1 MTVIRPNS
9 VSGITSITAQANE
22 INFFRS
28 NGALAGLQLNG
39 VNFNTTTGV
48 STFNNLDVGGVLTYQ
63 DVTNVDSVGII
74 TARSNIDCNG
84 DLDVDGHTNLDNVSV
99 AGVTTFT
106 GNANFGS
113 NGYISGSANFSLTS
127 NKLRVTGS
135 DTVGLEV
142 QRSSNAT
149 IQCTET
155 TNNTDLQLRAN
166 SDGGLVRTATNK
178 PLILGTYQQ
187 ERLRIS
193 SNGLVNIG
201 AGSSASGLSP
211 LLHLHKNASNSSAYF
226 HITNN
231 DTGITNNDGFLLG
244 VNPSGDCLVFNKDS
258 TPMRFATAGIERL
271 RIDAGGGLQL
281 GTSTATASKF
291 TVYGANDAAAIFQ
304 GSGTGTGAG
313 NGLLVGNNGGTTGLL
328 WNYENGNTLFA
339 TNNIERLRINSSG
352 AVMINT
358 TNSSSRTLN
367 LKGTFGILSASQTG
381 VIDMSVTD
389 AGEASIGPYVA
400 GGSSLVF
407 KTNSSGAGVAERLRI
422 DASGLTTLQQA
433 SSGNLV
439 EPLRLRNAAAGANT
453 DVGMIFYNNGAGA
466 MARIKAYDAGTYNG
480 GLIFETAPTA
490 GSLNNNT
497 SEALRITNTGAFYI
511 KSPNGSTGDQP
522 GEIQWWNENGAGV
535 MAKIVAYR
543 EGTNYAPSG
552 LKFYTTQNV
561 DTSANNSQGDITER
575 LFINSEGKFYKGGHQ
590 FYPLVQIYE
599 ARVSGSVSNSTVG
612 SYQDIKTVA
621 TYTPKK
627 VGNRVHVQVICQ
639 SWNGSQTDG
648 QSDAYAR
655 LQHNNGGSYS
665 TFTECDRVQGNFQF
679 DERYHHAPFIMDGW
693 FTTTTTNSTTIKF
706 QGMQYGTLPVAFNW
720 FHSYGGRVTIME
732 YDIT

>member
-74 TARSNIDCNG
+74 TARSTIDAQGDVSIADKIIHTGDENTSIRFPSADTIRLETGGVARLTVDSSGNTLTSGGLYAQG
-84 DLDVDGHTNLDNVSV
+84 DLYIVDKIIHTGDTNT
-99 AGVTTFT
+99 AIRFP
-106 GNANFGS
+106 ANDTITAETNGS
-113 NGYISGSANFSLTS
+113 
-127 NKLRVTGS
+127 
-135 DTVGLEV
+135 
-142 QRSSNAT
+142 
-149 IQCTET
+149 
-155 TNNTDLQLRAN
+155 
-166 SDGGLVRTATNK
+166 
-178 PLILGTYQQ
+178 
-187 ERLRIS
+187 ERLRIM
-193 SNGLVNIG
+193 SNGNIG
-201 AGSSASGLSP
+201 IGTINAGAPLHIESNNAGVSIRRSGQYLDFDGNFGGGGDQAIIASSGIRFYNGYSNMRAIINSTGNMGLGVSDP
-211 LLHLHKNASNSSAYF
+211 NVLNEPAKFQELTLGGKTEGAGIHLKDDNGNVQGGLFTSDNTGAMIIRT
-226 HITNN
+226 ITNHSLLFR
-231 DTGITNNDGFLLG
+231 TNN
-244 VNPSGDCLVFNKDS
+244 
-258 TPMRFATAGIERL
+258 TERL
-271 RIDAGGGLQL
+271 RID
-281 GTSTATASKF
+281 
-291 TVYGANDAAAIFQ
+291 
-304 GSGTGTGAG
+304 
-313 NGLLVGNNGGTTGLL
+313 
-328 WNYENGNTLFA
+328 
-339 TNNIERLRINSSG
+339 SSG
-352 AVMINT
+352 VVMINT

-367 LKGTFGILSASQTG
+367 LKGTFGILSTNQTG

-389 AGEASIGPYVA
+389 AGVAVIAPYVA
-400 GGSSLVF
+400 GGSSLEF
-407 KTNSSGAGVAERLRI
+407 KTNASGSGVTQRLRI

-535 MAKIVAYR
+535 MAKIVAHR

-590 FYPLVQIYE
+590 FYPCVQIYE
-599 ARVSGSVSNSTVG
+599 ARLSGSVSNSTVG

-679 DERYHHAPFIMDGW
+679 DERYHHNPFIMDGW
-693 FTTTTTNSTTIKF
+693 FTTTSTNSTTIKF
-706 QGMQYGTLPVAFNW
+706 QGMQYGTLPTAFNW

>member
-48 STFNNLDVGGVLTYQ
+48 STFNNLDVGGGLTYQ

-74 TARSNIDCNG
+74 TARSTIDAQGDVSIADKIIHTGDENTSIRFPSADTIRLETGGVARLTVDSSGNTLTSGGLYAQG
-84 DLDVDGHTNLDNVSV
+84 DLYIADKIIHTGDTNT
-99 AGVTTFT
+99 AIRFP
-106 GNANFGS
+106 ANDTITAETNGS
-113 NGYISGSANFSLTS
+113 
-127 NKLRVTGS
+127 
-135 DTVGLEV
+135 
-142 QRSSNAT
+142 
-149 IQCTET
+149 
-155 TNNTDLQLRAN
+155 
-166 SDGGLVRTATNK
+166 
-178 PLILGTYQQ
+178 
-187 ERLRIS
+187 ERLRIM
-193 SNGLVNIG
+193 SNGNIG
-201 AGSSASGLSP
+201 IGTINAGAPLHIESNNAGVSIRRSGQYLDFDGNFGGGGDQAIIASSGIRFYNGYSNMRAIINSTGNMGLGVSDP
-211 LLHLHKNASNSSAYF
+211 NVLNEPAKFQELTLGGKTEGAGIHLKDDNGNVQGGLFTSDNTGAMIIRT
-226 HITNN
+226 ITNHSLLFR
-231 DTGITNNDGFLLG
+231 TNN
-244 VNPSGDCLVFNKDS
+244 
-258 TPMRFATAGIERL
+258 TERL
-271 RIDAGGGLQL
+271 RID
-281 GTSTATASKF
+281 
-291 TVYGANDAAAIFQ
+291 
-304 GSGTGTGAG
+304 
-313 NGLLVGNNGGTTGLL
+313 
-328 WNYENGNTLFA
+328 
-339 TNNIERLRINSSG
+339 SSG
-352 AVMINT
+352 VVMINT

-367 LKGTFGILSASQTG
+367 LKGTFGILSTNQTG

-400 GGSSLVF
+400 GGSSLIF

-535 MAKIVAYR
+535 MAKIVAHR

-590 FYPLVQIYE
+590 FYPCVQIYE
-599 ARVSGSVSNSTVG
+599 ARLSGSVSNSTVG

-679 DERYHHAPFIMDGW
+679 DERYHHNPFIMDGW
-693 FTTTTTNSTTIKF
+693 FTTTSTNSTTIKF
-706 QGMQYGTLPVAFNW
+706 QGMQYGTLPTAFNW

>member
-1 MTVIRPNS
+1 
-9 VSGITSITAQANE
+9 
-22 INFFRS
+22 
-28 NGALAGLQLNG
+28 
-39 VNFNTTTGV
+39 
-48 STFNNLDVGGVLTYQ
+48 
-63 DVTNVDSVGII
+63 
-74 TARSNIDCNG
+74 
-84 DLDVDGHTNLDNVSV
+84 
-99 AGVTTFT
+99 
-106 GNANFGS
+106 
-113 NGYISGSANFSLTS
+113 
-127 NKLRVTGS
+127 
-135 DTVGLEV
+135 
-142 QRSSNAT
+142 
-149 IQCTET
+149 
-155 TNNTDLQLRAN
+155 
-166 SDGGLVRTATNK
+166 
-178 PLILGTYQQ
+178 
-187 ERLRIS
+187 
-193 SNGLVNIG
+193 
-201 AGSSASGLSP
+201 
-211 LLHLHKNASNSSAYF
+211 
-226 HITNN
+226 
-231 DTGITNNDGFLLG
+231 
-244 VNPSGDCLVFNKDS
+244 
-258 TPMRFATAGIERL
+258 
-271 RIDAGGGLQL
+271 
-281 GTSTATASKF
+281 
-291 TVYGANDAAAIFQ
+291 
-304 GSGTGTGAG
+304 
-313 NGLLVGNNGGTTGLL
+313 
-328 WNYENGNTLFA
+328 
-339 TNNIERLRINSSG
+339 
-352 AVMINT
+352 MINT

-367 LKGTFGILSASQTG
+367 LKGTFGILSTNQTG

-400 GGSSLVF
+400 GGSSLIF

-422 DASGLTTLQQA
+422 DASGLTPLQQA

-535 MAKIVAYR
+535 MAKIVAHR

-590 FYPLVQIYE
+590 FYPCVQIYE
-599 ARVSGSVSNSTVG
+599 ARLSGSVSNSTVG

-679 DERYHHAPFIMDGW
+679 DERYHHNPFIMDGW
-693 FTTTTTNSTTIKF
+693 FTTTSTNSTTIKF
-706 QGMQYGTLPVAFNW
+706 QGMQYGTLPTAFNW